1 MTSSPFLQVILN
13 KAGQFEQVS
22 AVHVTLSCDHRVI
35 DGAMGAEWLQA
46 FRGYLENPYTMLL

>member
-1 MTSSPFLQVILN
+1 MN
-13 KAGQFEQVS
+13 KSGQFEQAS